1 MPQSV
6 LRTPLFAVTEKE
18 LTRPLACGLKSWEA
32 VGRLAAQFD
41 DNAEPKETF
50 SRPECRHTVI
60 QSQPHINITP
70 KKKWHPIKT
79 R

>member
-1 MPQSV
+1 MPQSF

-18 LTRPLACGLKSWEA
+18 LNRPLACGLKSWEA

-41 DNAEPKETF
+41 DNAEPKQTF

-60 QSQPHINITP
+60 QSQPHMNISTKKNGTP
-70 KKKWHPIKT
+70 
-79 R
+79 